1 MLMTGEFE
9 CRRYIGTL
17 YYLFKC
23 FCKSEIALKIENL
36 IIFLKAIL
44 TSHVLLCGK
53 VFLFISVHSAQK
65 QQFGPFKNVGILFKL
80 FWYRKS
86 KEIKAC
92 KGKDAEPTVSL
103 AIKYYDQG
111 HSLNVDHFFSPLDI
125 RRCQNNSEETQS
137 SDSQFRSFLI

>member
-1 MLMTGEFE
+1 MHQYYFINYSNMLCNSNMNHTNMLITGEFE

-36 IIFLKAIL
+36 LIFLKAIL

-65 QQFGPFKNVGILFKL
+65 Q
-80 FWYRKS
+80 
-86 KEIKAC
+86 
-92 KGKDAEPTVSL
+92 
-103 AIKYYDQG
+103 
-111 HSLNVDHFFSPLDI
+111 
-125 RRCQNNSEETQS
+125 
-137 SDSQFRSFLI
+137 